1 MMTAFSLTPSRDER
15 NAALVAHAGTVFAWF
30 LAPLV
35 VYLVKKNDSR
45 YVAQQSLSS
54 LCWSVLGT
62 VVAALTFGI
71 AIPVFLG
78 VHLYAAYREY
88 HGESFEYPLV
98 SDFARGLL
106 A

>member
-1 MMTAFSLTPSRDER
+1 M
-15 NAALVAHAGTVFAWF
+15 LVGARH
-30 LAPLV
+30 
-35 VYLVKKNDSR
+35 
-45 YVAQQSLSS
+45 
-54 LCWSVLGT
+54 